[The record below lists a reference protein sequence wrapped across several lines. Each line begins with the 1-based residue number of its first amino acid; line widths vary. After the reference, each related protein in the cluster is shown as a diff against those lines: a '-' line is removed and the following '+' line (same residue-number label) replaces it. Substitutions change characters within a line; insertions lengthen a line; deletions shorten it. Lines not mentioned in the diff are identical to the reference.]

1 MSQMTAEQFV
11 DHLYRAVLF
20 REPDDAG
27 RRHWVSEIARGADRL
42 DVFQAFIEGPEFDVL
57 RLAMRF
63 APPGHFNSPYP
74 SAAAIEA
81 HRSFDWKRGPVP
93 AIDYREGDQLA
104 LLEKLATHY
113 PKLPF
118 GDAPGSRTRYG
129 YVNPAY
135 SYGDGIT
142 LFCVIHHLQP
152 RRIIEVGSGHSS
164 CVMLDTVEDLPGGTQ
179 ITFVEPYADLL
190 RGLLRREDL
199 ERHTLHEQ
207 NLQECPLS
215 MFEALEAGDI
225 LFIDSSHVSK
235 LGSDVHYLM
244 FEVLPALRPGVW
256 VHIHD
261 IFHPFE
267 YPIQWYDEGRAW
279 NEAYVV
285 RAFLQY
291 NKAWQIEHFSS
302 FMIARH
308 EEWYRKHMPL
318 VLRLHG
324 GNIWISK
331 KE

>member
-1 MSQMTAEQFV
+1 
-11 DHLYRAVLF
+11 
-20 REPDDAG
+20 
-27 RRHWVSEIARGADRL
+27 
-42 DVFQAFIEGPEFDVL
+42 
-57 RLAMRF
+57 
-63 APPGHFNSPYP
+63 
-74 SAAAIEA
+74 
-81 HRSFDWKRGPVP
+81 
-93 AIDYREGDQLA
+93 
-104 LLEKLATHY
+104 
-113 PKLPF
+113 
-118 GDAPGSRTRYG
+118 
-129 YVNPAY
+129 
-135 SYGDGIT
+135 
-142 LFCVIHHLQP
+142 
-152 RRIIEVGSGHSS
+152 
-164 CVMLDTVEDLPGGTQ
+164 
-179 ITFVEPYADLL
+179 
-190 RGLLRREDL
+190 
-199 ERHTLHEQ
+199 
-207 NLQECPLS
+207 